1 MAKELPYFRFTAQEW
16 QNGDISLESY
26 ELKGLFIDICAYYW
40 IKDCSITLA
49 MLQKRYSN
57 VQDLLKA
64 LIELQIIKVEKNDE
78 YVTIN
83 FLNEQFDILSEARK
97 RRQEAGSKGG
107 KKKRSNAKAMQK
119 QSSSYKD
126 KYKDNYNDKYN
137 IPFETFWNLYPSSRK
152 TKKKLCL
159 DYWIKLTD
167 DQRKFIIEKLPDYIK
182 SKSDEQFLKQTYY
195 FLKEKKY
202 EDGDFL
208 EAKQYDNKPPVQN
221 QPEQK
226 SSMPTDEEYDQT
238 DLRELAKK

>member
-57 VQDLLKA
+57 VQDLLKV
-64 LIELQIIKVEKNDE
+64 LIDLQIIKVENNDE

-126 KYKDNYNDKYN
+126 KDNYKDNYKDNN
-137 IPFETFWNLYPSSRK
+137 IPFESFWNLYNK
-152 TKKKLCL
+152 KVGDKKKVENKFNKLSTE
-159 DYWIKLTD
+159 IKEQIMKT
-167 DQRKFIIEKLPDYIK
+167 LPEFLATI
-182 SKSDEQFLKQTYY
+182 SDKQFLPYPETYLNKKRWEDDLTALKQS
-195 FLKEKKY
+195 
-202 EDGDFL
+202 
-208 EAKQYDNKPPVQN
+208 KPPVQKPPEKPDKFE
-221 QPEQK
+221 QP
-226 SSMPTDEEYDQT
+226 SDEEYDKT
-238 DLRELAKK
+238 DLREIIKN